1 MNSKEKDLVYEAFFM
16 NYIFFFFLNSRGEQP
31 LILRKA
37 RLKEELE
44 LKPLSAAT
52 SVMALLVL
60 INRLEATVVRSC
72 MR

>member
-1 MNSKEKDLVYEAFFM
+1 M

-31 LILRKA
+31 FILRKA
-37 RLKEELE
+37 RLNEELE

-52 SVMALLVL
+52 SVIALFVL
-60 INRLEATVVRSC
+60 MRRLLATVVRSC

>member
-1 MNSKEKDLVYEAFFM
+1 M